1 MLVYAPLKGEII
13 PLTEAPDKV
22 FASEALGKG
31 IAINPTEG
39 KVVAPFNGTVAML
52 YDTKHAIG
60 LVSDDGIEIL
70 IHIGLDTVK
79 LNGEHFTAHVAQ
91 GDAVTC
97 GQTLVTFDMGAITK
111 AGYPLVTPVIVSN
124 TPKYS
129 AVNNI
134 KLGDTDFSEKILSVA
149 K

>member
-1 MLVYAPLKGEII
+1 MISPYNMSRI
-13 PLTEAPDKV
+13 
-22 FASEALGKG
+22 GKG
-31 IAINPTEG
+31 IAINPSEG

-60 LVSDDGIEIL
+60 LVSDDGVEIL

-97 GQTLVTFDMGAITK
+97 GQTLVTFDMDAISK

-124 TPKYS
+124 TAKF
-129 AVNNI
+129 AEVNSI
-134 KLGDTDFSEKILSVA
+134 KMGNTDFSEKVLAVA